1 MNKNITLGTKL
12 LISEFAKRSYHIEFL
27 PIGNSFFKIS
37 KHKKSII
44 IKGSNAPIDFALNA
58 LISNNKKFTHY
69 FCKVNKIPVPKHIVC
84 TDLKQI
90 KKAAKKIK
98 FPVVIKPINLAHGEG
113 VIVNIK
119 NIKDLLYESDMALE
133 KYKTIAVEKYIR
145 GRDHRLLII
154 DEKFVSAVMRIPAT
168 VVGDGKN
175 SIKKLINI
183 ENKNP
188 LRGSGYTKPLV
199 KIEINDETKKLLI
212 KNEYTLDEVPRKGE
226 VIYLKETSNQSK
238 GGETE
243 VITDKVH
250 KSYIK
255 LAEKAAKVIGLKYA
269 GVDIVTEDIS
279 KDNYGN
285 LGKVIEVNSFPGI
298 DMHQYPS
305 RGKGDNVG
313 KVIVDMIEKYCFK

>member
-1 MNKNITLGTKL
+1 MKNKISLGTKII
-12 LISEFAKRSYHIEFL
+12 ISEFRERGYNVKKL
-27 PIGNSFFKIS
+27 PIGTGIIEIYKNDKKI
-37 KHKKSII
+37 IMA
-44 IKGSNAPIDFALNA
+44 GSDAPVNFALGSSFAKNKYY
-58 LISNNKKFTHY
+58 SNY

-84 TDLKQI
+84 NDLKQV

-98 FPVVIKPINLAHGEG
+98 FPVVIKPLNLAHGEG

-119 NIKDLLYESDMALE
+119 NIKDLLYESDIALE

-145 GRDHRLLII
+145 GRDHRLLVV
-154 DEKFVSAVMRIPAT
+154 DGKFVSSVMRIPAT
-168 VVGDGKN
+168 VIGDGKN

-188 LRGSGYTKPLV
+188 LRGVGYTKPLV